1 MAIRG
6 YHQYRGK
13 GRSSQKLL
21 VVLLLLIL
29 LGACTFLFLQ
39 RYLVYDSDGGV
50 HLELPFGRSEQTGEP
65 GKIPDDEVVIQRG
78 TSPAPQGST
87 TGSCAPISQ
96 SQITEGCVLSERI
109 LFTLQS
115 AGDMVQW

>member
-13 GRSSQKLL
+13 GRGSQTLP

-39 RYLVYDSDGGV
+39 KYMVYDSSGGA
-50 HLELPFGRSEQTGEP
+50 HLELPFGRNQPNDEP
-65 GKIPDDEVVIQRG
+65 GKIPDDEVIIQRG
-78 TSPAPQGST
+78 NAPAPRS
-87 TGSCAPISQ
+87 SCLPLVQ
-96 SQITEGCVLSERI
+96 SKTTEGCVLYEHI
-109 LFTLQS
+109 LFSLQS

>member
-13 GRSSQKLL
+13 GRGSQTLL

-39 RYLVYDSDGGV
+39 KYLVYDSDGGV
-50 HLELPFGRSEQTGEP
+50 HLELPFGRSEQSGEP
-65 GKIPDDEVVIQRG
+65 GKIPDDEVIIQRG
-78 TSPAPQGST
+78 TSPAPQSST
-87 TGSCAPISQ
+87 ANRCVPLSQ
-96 SQITEGCVLSERI
+96 PTIEEGCVLDEHI
-109 LFTLQS
+109 LFSLQS
-115 AGDMVQW
+115 AGDMVQ

>member
-13 GRSSQKLL
+13 GRGSQTLL

-39 RYLVYDSDGGV
+39 KYLVYDSDGGV
-50 HLELPFGRSEQTGEP
+50 HLELPFGRNEQSGEP
-65 GKIPDDEVVIQRG
+65 GKIPDDEVIIQRG
-78 TSPAPQGST
+78 TSPAPQSST
-87 TGSCAPISQ
+87 ANRCVPLSQ
-96 SQITEGCVLSERI
+96 PTTEEGCVLDEHI
-109 LFTLQS
+109 LFSLQS
-115 AGDMVQW
+115 AGDMVQ

>member
-13 GRSSQKLL
+13 GRGSQTLL

-39 RYLVYDSDGGV
+39 KYLVYDSDGGV
-50 HLELPFGRSEQTGEP
+50 HLELPFGRNEQSGEP
-65 GKIPDDEVVIQRG
+65 GKIPDDEVIIQRG
-78 TSPAPQGST
+78 TSPAPQSST
-87 TGSCAPISQ
+87 ANRCVPLSQ
-96 SQITEGCVLSERI
+96 PTIEEGCVLDEHI
-109 LFTLQS
+109 LFSLQS
-115 AGDMVQW
+115 AGDMVQ

>member
-39 RYLVYDSDGGV
+39 KYLVYDSDGGV
-50 HLELPFGRSEQTGEP
+50 HLELPFGRNEQGDKP
-65 GKIPDDEVVIQRG
+65 GKIPDDEVIIQRG
-78 TSPAPQGST
+78 TSPAPQS
-87 TGSCAPISQ
+87 SAASSAAPIPQ
-96 SQITEGCVLSERI
+96 PTTAEGCVLDEHI
-109 LFTLQS
+109 LFSLQS

>member
-39 RYLVYDSDGGV
+39 KYLVYDSDGGV
-50 HLELPFGRSEQTGEP
+50 HLELPFGRNEQGDEP
-65 GKIPDDEVVIQRG
+65 GKIPDDEVIIQRG
-78 TSPAPQGST
+78 TSPAAQS
-87 TGSCAPISQ
+87 SAANSAAPISQ
-96 SQITEGCVLSERI
+96 PTTAEGCVLDEHI
-109 LFTLQS
+109 LFSLQS

>member
-13 GRSSQKLL
+13 GRGSQTLL

-39 RYLVYDSDGGV
+39 KYLVYDSDGGV
-50 HLELPFGRSEQTGEP
+50 HLELPFGRSEQDGEP
-65 GKIPDDEVVIQRG
+65 GKIPDDEVIIQRG
-78 TSPAPQGST
+78 TSPAPQSSPANRCVPLSQPT
-87 TGSCAPISQ
+87 TE
-96 SQITEGCVLSERI
+96 EGCVLDEHI
-109 LFTLQS
+109 LFSLQS
-115 AGDMVQW
+115 AGDMVQ

>member
-13 GRSSQKLL
+13 GRGSQTLL

-39 RYLVYDSDGGV
+39 KYLVYDSDGGV
-50 HLELPFGRSEQTGEP
+50 HLELPFGRSEQSGEP
-65 GKIPDDEVVIQRG
+65 GKIPDDEVIIQRG
-78 TSPAPQGST
+78 TSPAPQSST
-87 TGSCAPISQ
+87 ANRCVPLSQ
-96 SQITEGCVLSERI
+96 PTAEEGCVLDEHI
-109 LFTLQS
+109 LFSLQS
-115 AGDMVQW
+115 AGDMVQ